1 MTVKLSNIQKTG
13 PGELKR
19 ELEFIK
25 KNFPEPEVFQ
35 ESLKKIEANGN
46 LEKLRSFLK
55 DYLELPILANN
66 ICLLQRFIEHRIA
79 EMRKN
84 QPVTT

>member
-1 MTVKLSNIQKTG
+1 MTAKSSNINNG
-13 PGELKR
+13 IGELMR
-19 ELEFIK
+19 EVKIVKKEFP
-25 KNFPEPEVFQ
+25 NPEKFE
-35 ESLKKIEANGN
+35 ESLKKMEANGN

-55 DYLELPILANN
+55 DYLGLPILADN
-66 ICLLQRFIEHRIA
+66 ICLLQRFIEHRIT

>member
-1 MTVKLSNIQKTG
+1 MAELSNIQKTG
-13 PGELKR
+13 LGELKR
-19 ELEFIK
+19 ELEVIK
-25 KNFPEPEVFQ
+25 NEFPNPEKFQ
-35 ESLKKIEANGN
+35 GSLEKIEANGN

-55 DYLELPILANN
+55 DYLGLPILADN
-66 ICLLQRFIEHRIA
+66 ICLLQRFIEHRIT